1 MSAEAKPTE
10 RVSVPFDE
18 AVAMLPDGDE
28 VHTFRNTGNILIG
41 ADWSRKTLI
50 KWLKEHR
57 TELSGPMASDMDHG
71 LVGFD
76 EYGPLFIATT
86 PKKAGKA
93 A

>member
-1 MSAEAKPTE
+1 MSTEAKPTE
-10 RVSVPFDE
+10 RVSVAFDD

-28 VHTFRNTGNILIG
+28 IHTFRNTANILIG

-50 KWLKEHR
+50 EWLKEHR
-57 TELSGPMASDMDHG
+57 TELSGPMAAGMGHG

-76 EYGPLFIATT
+76 GAGPLFIAT
-86 PKKAGKA
+86 KKAGA